1 MVSTVGGNM
10 ERETRQQIRERL
22 GLPEPNRE
30 FWRKYMEEG
39 KEACV
44 GYGKAAAVKGA

>member
-1 MVSTVGGNM
+1 M

-30 FWRKYMEEG
+30 FWKRYKDEG
-39 KEACV
+39 AQACV
-44 GYGKAAAVKGA
+44 GYGRATSKAA